1 MLACCLYPELME
13 VASFPT
19 DVVARAKHL
28 LSGKMLRFSR
38 FLCSFYC
45 ELLIK
50 MVELVIVH
58 FHGEIVYYC
67 VFRQLAGCAGQSMG
81 SYTDSAG
88 IELVCDSLGSFK
100 LILMINALIP
110 SLFYQSPFFIA
121 YPQHISP
128 F

>member
-1 MLACCLYPELME
+1 ME